1 MGIDAKK
8 IDWFDDLDFI
18 MADVLGKAMEE
29 IKHQIKL
36 GICDLWEVKEHGYTI
51 TRAEL
56 DLGGNP
62 NEFVFVAGWG
72 QNSLEVIEHFEK
84 QARLKGFKG
93 LRIHSS
99 RVGMGRF
106 LERVGFDEA
115 ERVYTKDF

>member
-36 GICDLWEVKEHGYTI
+36 GICDLWEVAGHGYTI

-56 DLGGNP
+56 DLNGNP

-72 QNSLEVIEHFEK
+72 QKSLEVIKHFEK

-93 LRIHSS
+93 IRIHSS
-99 RVGMGRF
+99 RAGMPKLLAKVEIYESEKVFRKEF
-106 LERVGFDEA
+106 
-115 ERVYTKDF
+115 